1 VVFSFDSSVSGTNLQ
16 NTAFSFGNVAAT
28 VTQVR
33 P

>member
-1 VVFSFDSSVSGTNLQ
+1 VSGTNLQ